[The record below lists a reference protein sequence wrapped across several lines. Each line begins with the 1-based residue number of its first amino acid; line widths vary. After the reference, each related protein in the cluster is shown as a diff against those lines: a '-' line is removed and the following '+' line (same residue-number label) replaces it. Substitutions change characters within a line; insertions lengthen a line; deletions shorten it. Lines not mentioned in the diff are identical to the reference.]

1 MEKAANK
8 PGKIPRAFSWL
19 LPTRK
24 DQVTEEAPRIV
35 AIVRE
40 GRDSALLAALS
51 RQSGWALT
59 LSETP
64 ETITSG
70 VPPVILYDRALAPSN
85 WSEVIGAWTVKPH
98 RPYVILLSPKTD
110 ANLWEELQRAGG
122 SDILRLPLNR
132 DHVLKAV
139 KRAWKVWCS
148 QQHVRSP
155 LRVATIKRPG
165 AKRTNRGRDGQ
176 D

>member
-1 MEKAANK
+1 MDKAANE
-8 PGKIPRAFSWL
+8 PGAILRAFSWL

-24 DQVTEEAPRIV
+24 EQVREEAPRIA
-35 AIVRE
+35 AIVSQ

-70 VPPVILYDRALAPSN
+70 VPPVILYDRALAPSG
-85 WSEVIGAWTVKPH
+85 WSEVIGAWTVKSP

-122 SDILRLPLNR
+122 SDILRLPLNT
-132 DHVLKAV
+132 DHVQKAV
-139 KRAWKVWCS
+139 KRAWRVWCS
-148 QQHVRSP
+148 QQRVRSP
-155 LRVATIKRPG
+155 LRVATFKRPG
-165 AKRTNRGRDGQ
+165 ATRTSRGRAGQ
-176 D
+176 G